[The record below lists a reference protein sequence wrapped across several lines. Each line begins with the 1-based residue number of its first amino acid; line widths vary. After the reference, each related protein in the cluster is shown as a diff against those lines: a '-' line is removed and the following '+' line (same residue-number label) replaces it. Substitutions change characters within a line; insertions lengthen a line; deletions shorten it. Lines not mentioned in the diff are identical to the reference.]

1 MKSSHQQAQLI
12 ASFFDLKDKKDFQE
26 KTLMKIED
34 LYNLTI
40 TPRPAILSKLAS
52 YYKEVDFAG
61 LSNMTKDE
69 AIKTEMD
76 KIIEFDDELEEFTRK
91 LEALEIKLKRYVAVK
106 QGLNKD
112 EELNELKN
120 MIKILSN
127 KPGKTRARKSMLMQI
142 QEEEELDADGD
153 DSDDE
158 VGEELTLEE
167 MAAFCDMKISEIV
180 INFHANLHEEGHKFV
195 GDIKREIEPDLL
207 MVLNDTNDKEFL
219 KEAEINDMKI
229 DQLET
234 KLRDLQMQQQKVKRS
249 YNKYEKKMALQ
260 DDTKIK
266 KSAVH
271 IAKHELVKKID
282 KLGNLKKYRS
292 SGCLEIRDCRFEL
305 TKDMKDKKQFL
316 KNTLLLQEVVLDKK
330 EQLTFTQKNFNDEK
344 HSSYD
349 QLKELFLKNKFKK
362 SGVTMDD
369 IVKKAEKLKNK
380 TMKEHALNF
389 VKEFNNIDSNRVET
403 ENQIKDGSDTFNKLS
418 QMIKSKF
425 DEIKAKVD
433 AVK

>member
-1 MKSSHQQAQLI
+1 MKRSHQQAQLI

-40 TPRPAILSKLAS
+40 TPRPTTLINLTN
-52 YYKEVDFAG
+52 YYKEVDFAA
-61 LSNMTKDE
+61 LSNMTADD
-69 AIKTEMD
+69 AIQKELD
-76 KIIEFDDELEEFTRK
+76 KIIAFDDDLEEFGRK

-120 MIKILSN
+120 MIKILSD
-127 KPGKTRARKSMLMQI
+127 KPKKGKTRKSTLMEI
-142 QEEEELDADGD
+142 KEEESEGE

-158 VGEELTLEE
+158 AGEELTLEE

-180 INFHANLHEEGHKFV
+180 INFHANLNEEGHKFV

-207 MVLNDTNDKEFL
+207 MVLNDTNDQEFL
-219 KEAEINDMKI
+219 KEAEINDTKI

-234 KLRDLQMQQQKVKRS
+234 KLRDLQLQQQKVKRG
-249 YNKYEKKMALQ
+249 YTKYEKKMALQ

-362 SGVTMDD
+362 SGVKIED
-369 IVKKAEKLKNK
+369 IVKKAETLKNK

-389 VKEFNNIDSNRVET
+389 VKEFNNLDSNRAEA
-403 ENQIKDGSDTFNKLS
+403 ENQFKDGSDSFDKIS
-418 QMIKSKF
+418 QLIKSKF
-425 DEIKAKVD
+425 NEVKAKVD